1 MRGILILTML
11 AASLAY
17 GAANHHVEARDL
29 RLPADDIDE
38 RSIDTGAGSLEVPG
52 VADVSEIVVI
62 ATITVRTVG
71 GSVSI
76 DDESGSIDVSDVA
89 QDLIIEDDG
98 SGSLTFADIQG
109 RVEIPD

>member
-1 MRGILILTML
+1 M
-11 AASLAY
+11 
-17 GAANHHVEARDL
+17 
-29 RLPADDIDE
+29 
-38 RSIDTGAGSLEVPG
+38 
-52 VADVSEIVVI
+52 I

-98 SGSLTFADIQG
+98 SGSLTFADIQR